1 MAAKSGA
8 TLKLATGDRRVRTFL
23 HNRIC
28 KNRRSLSP
36 RGATNR
42 TISPG
47 TPGSDFRKN
56 RGGSLAGMAE
66 VRKKRLAGF
75 VGSAETPTDAPDAD
89 PALGAD
95 TSNGVE

>member
-1 MAAKSGA
+1 
-8 TLKLATGDRRVRTFL
+8 
-23 HNRIC
+23 
-28 KNRRSLSP
+28 
-36 RGATNR
+36 
-42 TISPG
+42 
-47 TPGSDFRKN
+47 
-56 RGGSLAGMAE
+56 MAE